1 MRKCSVCAC
10 ASCKESMQHARRGVG
25 GHLVVF
31 SASLSFTIWCA
42 PLCEWRILDP
52 VHLVCS
58 LLTCPLCPWLGTNR
72 DVSAEVAL
80 CPLLELGRKSTIH
93 LEKCYNSEA
102 GSSFLAL
109 HIYNESYRV
118 SVCMYIMYRNTLL
131 YCIFEIFLVVRIFE
145 FNLRRC
151 ALVL

>member
-1 MRKCSVCAC
+1 MCAC
-10 ASCKESMQHARRGVG
+10 ASCKESMQRARRGVG
-25 GHLVVF
+25 GYLVVF

-72 DVSAEVAL
+72 DVSTEVAL
-80 CPLLELGRKSTIH
+80 CAWLELGRKSTIH
-93 LEKCYNSEA
+93 LEKCYNSER

-109 HIYNESYRV
+109 HIYDESYRV
-118 SVCMYIMYRNTLL
+118 SVCV
-131 YCIFEIFLVVRIFE
+131 CILCIEILCYTVYLKYF
-145 FNLRRC
+145 
-151 ALVL
+151 